1 MVVLCSYIFTGC
13 GRFTFIS
20 VITNTFT
27 VLLLLKLHPG
37 NLCNVINAVRIS
49 NIFIRVI
56 KQTYFKIYVLCF

>member
-1 MVVLCSYIFTGC
+1 MVVLCSYMFTGC

-49 NIFIRVI
+49 L
-56 KQTYFKIYVLCF
+56 YG